1 MKVYSRTLGRKVRIS
16 TLKRSAL
23 YSEELGIDLR
33 RAEDGELFKWFLASI
48 LFGTRITETIAKN
61 TYRSFERHHLLEPR
75 KILEAGWDFLV
86 NPVMREGGY
95 VRYDEKTSTK
105 ILRICQ
111 ALLTVY
117 GGSLNMLHKRSSDS
131 DDVETRVMQFYGV
144 GPVTMNIFLRELGPF
159 WKKSNPEPLPVVK
172 ELARKYGINLDQY
185 NRKSLAFARIE
196 AGLIRL
202 RKTGKNPSIP

>member
-1 MKVYSRTLGRKVRIS
+1 MKVDIA
-16 TLKRSAL
+16 TLKRSVL

-61 TYRSFERHHLLEPR
+61 TYQSFEQHHLLEPW
-75 KILEAGWDFLV
+75 KILEAGWNFLV

-95 VRYDEKTSTK
+95 VRYDEKTSAR
-105 ILRICQ
+105 ILKICQ
-111 ALLTVY
+111 TLLTEY
-117 GGSLNMLHKRSSDS
+117 GGSLNTLHEKSTDS
-131 DDVETRVMQFYGV
+131 DDVETRVIQFYGV
-144 GPVTMNIFLRELGPF
+144 GPVTTNIFLRELRPF

-172 ELARKYGINLDQY
+172 ELARRYGINLDQY
-185 NRKSLAFARIE
+185 DRKSFTFVRIE

-202 RKTGKNPSIP
+202 RKTAKKTSTI